1 MDIVGPPCHAHE
13 KGTFFL
19 CIEYEKWQI
28 MSAYYNSKR
37 RWCFDSLVTT
47 PFFFFFWV
55 FHFDLLCHGPCAKF
69 SPLNSLRKFK
79 RFTGLLCP
87 NFLIILM
94 WLIEWWEK
102 KKVLTEVLNWACKQ
116 ALLVPHHWPQL
127 THVVSCSWCRSVLLL
142 PLHQSQFVT
151 WASCGQWCG
160 TKIFPYELMY
170 YQS

>member
-1 MDIVGPPCHAHE
+1 MDVVGPPCHAHE

-102 KKVLTEVLNWACKQ
+102 KKSTNRGFKLSLQTSTFSATSLT
-116 ALLVPHHWPQL
+116 
-127 THVVSCSWCRSVLLL
+127 T
-142 PLHQSQFVT
+142 T
-151 WASCGQWCG
+151 YSCG
-160 TKIFPYELMY
+160 EL
-170 YQS
+170 